1 MALKIRSGSSTWDTA
16 TAIKVRNG
24 SGGWTSATNGYV
36 RGPSGWQQFFSGLPI
51 LPQFNNTT
59 YDIELERGYYSLDAP
74 NGQAAVDI
82 ILNSSGTG
90 AYRFGDSDT
99 ATTNF
104 TTFTW
109 LPSGASASNY
119 YAYMD
124 APTGDSF
131 SAGSSATA
139 SSLVLSTSRLWTV
152 LSQVNANPGNAQ
164 RQLTSTLRIKDSG
177 GNDLV
182 ARTLSMYAYVDL
194 GVLV

>member
-1 MALKIRSGSSTWDTA
+1 MALKVWNGTAWQESS
-16 TAIKVRNG
+16 AIKVWNG
-24 SGGWTSATNGYV
+24 SAWTSATAGKVWNGTAWV
-36 RGPSGWQQFFSGLPI
+36 NFFGGLPI
-51 LPQFNNTT
+51 LPQFNNTI

-74 NGQAAVDI
+74 NGQAYVDI
-82 ILNSSGTG
+82 VLFNSGTG
-90 AYRFGDSDT
+90 VYRFGDSAT

-124 APTGDSF
+124 TPTGDPF
-131 SAGSSATA
+131 SAGSSASAT
-139 SSLVLSTSRLWTV
+139 SLVLSTSRLWTV
-152 LSQVNANPGNAQ
+152 VSNVNTNPGSAD
-164 RQLTSTLRIKDSG
+164 RLLTSTLRIKDSG

-194 GVLV
+194 GNLV